1 VATELELD
9 AEQIVAA
16 AVEIMR
22 ESGLDAISMRSVA
35 TRLGVT
41 PPPLYSRIGNKDALI
56 DAVAEHLLDDLAPG
70 LDRDEA
76 WPDYARRWTRQ
87 LRARLTEAAD
97 SRIFLQVKRP
107 AFLKAARPLL
117 KCMRRD
123 GLSTDMSVRA
133 CRLLTWATVGFVAMD
148 HPPTTKPT
156 RRGRLA
162 GSDPAGVTRE
172 EVDELFATHIDYL
185 IEGVRRDCTARASSR
200 NATVDGHQ

>member
-1 VATELELD
+1 VPSELELD

-22 ESGLDAISMRSVA
+22 ESGLDAISMRRVA

-41 PPPLYSRIGNKDALI
+41 PPPVYARIGNKDALI
-56 DAVAEHLLDDLAPG
+56 DAVAEHLLDDLAPA

-76 WPDYARRWTRQ
+76 WPDYARRWTGQ
-87 LRARLTEAAD
+87 LRGRLTDAAD
-97 SRIFLQVKRP
+97 CRLFLQVKRP
-107 AFLKAARPLL
+107 AYLKASRPLL

-148 HPPTTKPT
+148 HPPATKSAR

-162 GSDPAGVTRE
+162 GSDPAGVTAE
-172 EVDELFATHIDYL
+172 EVDELFAAHIDYL
-185 IEGVRRDCTARASSR
+185 IEGIRRDST
-200 NATVDGHQ
+200 